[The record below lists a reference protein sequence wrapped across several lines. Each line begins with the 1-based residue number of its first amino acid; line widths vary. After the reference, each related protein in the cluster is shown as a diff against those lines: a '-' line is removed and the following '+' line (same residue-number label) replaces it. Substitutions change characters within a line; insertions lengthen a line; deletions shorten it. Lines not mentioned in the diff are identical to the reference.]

1 MKLLRLGL
9 VLLLLAPAGSGAVRA
24 QSSGAEATGAA
35 RTTSPP
41 AADSGFTFNF
51 QSAQLRTVLAA
62 LAQAAGLSIV
72 LPQLPNKTVTVRTA
86 RPVTAGEADS
96 LLASLA
102 EANDLTVTR
111 QGSLVRVT
119 VRPAGSR
126 QGARTAARDSVEAPS
141 VRLWVI
147 HLQHARAENLA
158 STLDLLFGIG
168 GGFGSSLSQAG
179 GQSLSQSLA
188 DEAGMS
194 YRAMEPTPH
203 RPSSATPAPA
213 PEDSSMDAGLR
224 AVLGGPVRIVPDPRT
239 NTILVL
245 AAPDDF
251 RTIKGAVA
259 QLDVRPLQV
268 LIEVMIAE
276 VTRDHSLGLGSTVD
290 VPTRSDS
297 QGVGFS
303 LQGLSAGDVALKV
316 LGIGSI
322 GASAVLRALAASSDV
337 KILSRPVVLA
347 ENNHEARILV
357 GDQRPFIQLFRAL
370 PTDQAVRDQVVQYK
384 NVGTQLTLTPTIS
397 QDGYVNLVVRQEVS
411 NATNEVQF
419 GAPVINTRESET
431 EVLIKN
437 GHTAVL
443 GGLIDHQVQTSRSG
457 IPLLKDI
464 PLIGGLFG
472 STQKRN
478 VSTELFIL
486 LTPHVLRTDTDM
498 DSATRS
504 LRDAVPAI
512 GSGASAP
519 SSILMK
525 VRGLPSS
532 TTHPP
537 LPSPDTVSRPAQGG
551 RGQIPGSRGPRRGR

>member
-9 VLLLLAPAGSGAVRA
+9 VLLLLAPAGSGAARA
-24 QSSGAEATGAA
+24 QSSGAAPIRAA
-35 RTTSPP
+35 GVSSSP
-41 AADSGFTFNF
+41 ADSGFTFNF
-51 QSAQLRTVLAA
+51 QSVQLSTALTA

-72 LPQLPNKTVTVRTA
+72 LPQLPKKTVTVRTA
-86 RPVTAGEADS
+86 RRVTAGEADS
-96 LLASLA
+96 LLVSLA
-102 EANDLTVTR
+102 EANDLTVSR

-119 VRPAGSR
+119 ARQAGGRQPAP
-126 QGARTAARDSVEAPS
+126 AAAGDSAEAPT

-147 HLQHARAENLA
+147 HLQHARAEHLA

-168 GGFGSSLSQAG
+168 GEFGSSLSQAG

-188 DEAGMS
+188 QEAGMS
-194 YRAMEPTPH
+194 YRAMKPSPQGPPAATP
-203 RPSSATPAPA
+203 PPAPA
-213 PEDSSMDAGLR
+213 DSSAPAGLR

-245 AAPDDF
+245 ATPDDF

-357 GDQRPFIQLFRAL
+357 GDQRPFIELFRAL

-431 EVLIKN
+431 EVLIKDD
-437 GHTAVL
+437 HTAVL
-443 GGLIDHQVQTSRSG
+443 GGLIDHQVQTSKSG

-498 DSATRS
+498 DSATQN

-512 GSGASAP
+512 GTRATAP

-525 VRGLPSS
+525 LRGPPSS
-532 TTHPP
+532 DTHPP
-537 LPSPDTVSRPAQGG
+537 LPSPDTVAQPAQGG
-551 RGQIPGSRGPRRGR
+551 RDQIPRSRGSRRGR